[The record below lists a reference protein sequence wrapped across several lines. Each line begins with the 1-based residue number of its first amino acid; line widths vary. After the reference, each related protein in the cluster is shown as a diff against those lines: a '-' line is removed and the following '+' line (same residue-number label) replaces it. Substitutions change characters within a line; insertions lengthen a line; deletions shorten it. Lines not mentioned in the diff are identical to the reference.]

1 MSSDFESPAS
11 NFHDKHIRLFLL
23 LFKLVGNM
31 PTIFPLITNT
41 NTVMVEHDIFTE
53 ELLGGNMLRLCLE
66 RCSQVGPVQQQP
78 ASQILDDFNVG
89 TSVFLA
95 GHAARY
101 PRWESDVRIKQE
113 AFYSMC
119 RNSPADSI
127 VVMTFASSDQ
137 RNMGLWSPLFRID

>member
-1 MSSDFESPAS
+1 M
-11 NFHDKHIRLFLL
+11 
-23 LFKLVGNM
+23 
-31 PTIFPLITNT
+31 
-41 NTVMVEHDIFTE
+41 
-53 ELLGGNMLRLCLE
+53 
-66 RCSQVGPVQQQP
+66 GPVQQPP

-101 PRWESDVRIKQE
+101 PRWESDIRIKQE